1 MPGAPTMRQASGEE
15 VDSLARGNTRGDGLS
30 GPVAQL
36 RRPVVAVVGSS
47 PAGSAQTAD
56 GGVSAARAA
65 EEIGAALAAQG
76 CDLMVY
82 SSSPAFLEHHV
93 VTGYLAG
100 APVAARSIRV
110 RPPFD
115 HPRID
120 FAEMEQHEKAFE
132 VRHEAGAD
140 WEVAFYR
147 SLSEVQGIVLI
158 GGGRTTLVTAMVG
171 LAFEIPLAPVA
182 AFGGGA
188 RKAWETLGRV
198 RNQATEEEISD
209 LGAGWRPG
217 SGQRVVG
224 VLLEQ
229 HRRRLAQ
236 QRQREQGRRSK
247 ARHATLGLLVGTVML
262 LAALATI
269 PLTYATTA
277 SASLNLTALILGS
290 LLAAT
295 SGAITRTSVD
305 RGGDWYRASALG
317 LAAGAVA
324 FLLFVT
330 AQLATSPDI
339 LVGSGARRLLFF
351 VVSVGFIAGFT
362 SDAVYA
368 KLRQQDVLDM
378 SALSAAVTATA
389 TTEEEPGEH

>member
-1 MPGAPTMRQASGEE
+1 M
-15 VDSLARGNTRGDGLS
+15 
-30 GPVAQL
+30 
-36 RRPVVAVVGSS
+36 VGSTPTGDS
-47 PAGSAQTAD
+47 ERAD
-56 GGVSAARAA
+56 GSVSAARAA
-65 EEIGAALAAQG
+65 EEIGAALAVRG
-76 CDLMVY
+76 CELMVY

-100 APVAARSIRV
+100 APISARSIRV

-120 FAEMEQHEKAFE
+120 FAQMDQHEEAFE
-132 VRHEAGAD
+132 VRHEAGED

-182 AFGGGA
+182 TFGGGA

-198 RNQATEEEISD
+198 RNQATEDEISD

-217 SGQRVVG
+217 SGERVVEI
-224 VLLEQ
+224 LLEQ
-229 HRRRLAQ
+229 HRRRLTQ
-236 QRQREQGRRSK
+236 QRQREEGRRSQ
-247 ARHATLGLLVGTVML
+247 ARRAGLGLLVGTVML

-269 PLTYATTA
+269 PLTYATTG

-290 LLAAT
+290 LLAAI

-317 LAAGAVA
+317 MAAGAVA

-339 LVGSGARRLLFF
+339 LAGPGARRLLFF

-378 SALSAAVTATA
+378 SGLNTSVTSPTAA
-389 TTEEEPGEH
+389 EEEPGGR